1 MKIMLICLALAALT
15 PELPSTAQTNATPT
29 GTTSQQR
36 LSPAEIRKI
45 LSGVHGGGGPLP
57 LTPQQKAL
65 EDAKMDKINDLI
77 QDGTSALKNH
87 NFVAAEA
94 NYRELLQVTASP
106 QMPPQTLLG
115 PAPYYGLG
123 EALAGQ
129 GRTAEAV
136 AAYKLGIYYPLNFTP
151 EAVAVSQAKFGT
163 RANLRGCSFPVDA
176 VAWMKYALLLSQT
189 GQNAEA
195 FEVYSQAMRYVSDGN
210 RCGITLFSATALP
223 SPLVFQAAIHV
234 ALGLLVND
242 TGNDREQAMSE
253 FDQALRLAP
262 DAAVTNY
269 YYGYGWQR
277 LDRNSPTRAANAL
290 GAKAALLKAAASEDD
305 TIKKVAADAMK
316 RMP

>member
-1 MKIMLICLALAALT
+1 MKTILLCLALAALS
-15 PELPSTAQTNATPT
+15 PKLPSAAQTNATSSALA
-29 GTTSQQR
+29 SQHR

-45 LSGVHGGGGPLP
+45 LSGVHGGGGPLR
-57 LTPQQKAL
+57 LTPQEKAL
-65 EDAKMDKINDLI
+65 QDAKMDKINDLD
-77 QDGTSALKNH
+77 QAGTQALRSR

-94 NYRELLQVTASP
+94 DYRELLQVTATP
-106 QMPPQTLLG
+106 QMAPQTMLG

-129 GRTAEAV
+129 GRTAEAI

-151 EAVAVSQAKFGT
+151 EAVAVSQAIDPKP
-163 RANLRGCSFPVDA
+163 NLRGCCFPVDA
-176 VAWMKYALLLSQT
+176 VAWMKYTLLLSQT

-195 FEVYSQAMRYVSDGN
+195 FIVYSQAMRY
-210 RCGITLFSATALP
+210 ATDTAHPEMKLSFP
-223 SPLVFQAAIHV
+223 DAPPTPVELQTAVHV

-262 DAAVTNY
+262 DAAVPNY

-277 LDRNSPTRAANAL
+277 LDPKSSVKAATAL
-290 GAKAALLKAAASEDD
+290 QAKAALARAAASEDD
-305 TIKKVAADAMK
+305 NVKKAAAEAMT

>member
-1 MKIMLICLALAALT
+1 MKTILLCLALATLCL
-15 PELPSTAQTNATPT
+15 ELPSVAQTSPT
-29 GTTSQQR
+29 SSTTASQHS
-36 LSPAEIRKI
+36 LSPAEIKKI
-45 LSGVHGGGGPLP
+45 LSSIHVGGGPLP

-65 EDAKMDKINDLI
+65 EDAKMDKVNDLN
-77 QDGTSALKNH
+77 QAGASALGNR
-87 NFVAAEA
+87 NFAAAEA
-94 NYRELLQVTASP
+94 NYRELLQVTATP
-106 QMPPQTLLG
+106 QTPPQTLIG

-129 GRTAEAV
+129 GRTAEAI
-136 AAYKLGIYYPLNFTP
+136 AAYKLGVYYPLNFTP
-151 EAVAVSQAKFGT
+151 EAVAVSQAIENKP
-163 RANLRGCSFPVDA
+163 NLRGCSFPVDA

-189 GQNAEA
+189 GQNMEA
-195 FEVYSQAMRYVSDGN
+195 FSVYTQALHR
-210 RCGITLFSATALP
+210 ATDTAHPEMKLSFTDAP
-223 SPLVFQAAIHV
+223 PTSTELQAAVHI

-277 LDRNSPTRAANAL
+277 LDPKSPNRAANAL
-290 GAKAALLKAAASEDD
+290 QAKAALARATASEDD
-305 TIKKVAADAMK
+305 NVKKAAEEAMK